1 MDRTDQLALP
11 APQAQR
17 SWRNPA
23 LGQLADALTAAA
35 DVCIHPLVIVPLFI
49 ATLTESTVTVGLAVA
64 LVLGASALAHPL
76 AAAFGHRALFRFGG
90 LMGAVGLRAFAL
102 FSLAGTPVLYRGDPA
117 RQLNTGLLLL
127 AAAALLDGL
136 AAPLRLE
143 FASGAS
149 AEAPLSRLRGRWA
162 LLGALAGVGGAFAV
176 RPLLDRANLVGPAAS
191 ADFVRVFL
199 SAGVALTLATLCVVL
214 MQPAAAPSPARGIVA
229 QLSAFSGLVADN
241 LAYGRF
247 VVFRFLYALGAVAE
261 PFYIL
266 YAVREL
272 GGDGRTAS
280 IYLIVLALARA
291 MGILLWR
298 ALGAQGGNRMVLQL
312 CAFVRLLAPITAL
325 TLPPLLGSATLR
337 DRLPGGNAIS
347 LIAFALV
354 FAAAGVASAGLDLAA
369 PVVQA
374 SITTPRER
382 PAAGV
387 LTHLALG
394 VAAVAVLLGGVITD
408 RLGFPFLFI
417 VALVAGLGALL
428 AGGLVDEPNLVVL
441 RAPPSDRPAP
451 RRRRRVRRED

>member
-11 APQAQR
+11 APQARR

-35 DVCIHPLVIVPLFI
+35 DVCVHPLVVVPLFI

-64 LVLGASALAHPL
+64 LVLGASALAYPL
-76 AAAFGHRALFRFGG
+76 AAAFGHRALLRFGG

-102 FSLAGTPVLYRGDPA
+102 FSLAGVPVLYRTEPA
-117 RQLNTGLLLL
+117 RQLNSGLLLL
-127 AAAALLDGL
+127 AGAALLDGV
-136 AAPLRLE
+136 AA
-143 FASGAS
+143 
-149 AEAPLSRLRGRWA
+149 
-162 LLGALAGVGGAFAV
+162 
-176 RPLLDRANLVGPAAS
+176 
-191 ADFVRVFL
+191 
-199 SAGVALTLATLCVVL
+199 
-214 MQPAAAPSPARGIVA
+214 
-229 QLSAFSGLVADN
+229 
-241 LAYGRF
+241 
-247 VVFRFLYALGAVAE
+247 

-280 IYLIVLALARA
+280 IYLVVLALARA
-291 MGILLWR
+291 AGIFLWR

-354 FAAAGVASAGLDLAA
+354 FAAAGAASAGLDLAA

-382 PAAGV
+382 PAASV

-394 VAAVAVLLGGVITD
+394 VAAVAVLLGGLIAD

-441 RAPPSDRPAP
+441 RAPPSERPAP
-451 RRRRRVRRED
+451 RRRRRVRRDD